1 MGIIRGKGNGL
12 RIYDM
17 RVIISNAYRLPVG
30 SHGGHL
36 SQFEAYDLFKIVAQF
51 VLERSGIDRK
61 LIDGV
66 IVGNIGQPSDHPNI
80 ARKVA
85 RELLGDDKWGFVV
98 QRNCASG
105 IQAIT
110 TAYEMIKNNDARILL
125 VGGAESMSRAP
136 YLLKKARW
144 GYRLRN
150 DVLYD
155 GLWEGLTDPVVN
167 QLMGRTAENLVEKYN
182 LSREEMDEFSV
193 KSHQKA
199 YKAQKEGLFSSRIA
213 PVNVDGKT
221 IDKDEGINPNL
232 TMQIASMYPA
242 IFKEGGKVT
251 PASSSSIN
259 DGAAAMIIT
268 TEEIAKEI
276 GLKIDAVIVSY
287 AYGAVHPAYMGEGP
301 TCSTPIALRKAGLKI
316 TDIDYFEVNEAFAA
330 VAIVDRNVLGI
341 PDERMNVWGGAI
353 ALGHPVGATGSIL
366 VAKLIGILE
375 HYNAKRGLVTMCV
388 GGGQGGTLIIERYE
402 N

>member
-1 MGIIRGKGNGL
+1 MNGC
-12 RIYDM
+12 RIHEM
-17 RVIISNAYRLPVG
+17 RIVISNAYRLPVG
-30 SHGGHL
+30 SHGGQLSHL
-36 SQFEAYDLFKIVAQF
+36 EAYDLFKIVAEY
-51 VLERSGIDRK
+51 VLEKSGIDRR

-85 RELLGDDKWGFVV
+85 REILGEDKWGFVV

-110 TAYEMIKNNDARILL
+110 TGYEMIKNGDARILL

-136 YLLKKARW
+136 YLIKKARW
-144 GYRLRN
+144 GYRLRH
-150 DVLYD
+150 DILYD

-182 LSREEMDEFSV
+182 LTREEMDEFSV

-199 YKAQKEGLFSSRIA
+199 YKAQKEGWFSSRIA
-213 PVNVDGKT
+213 PVKIDGRV

-232 TMQIASMYPA
+232 TVQIAAMYPA

-259 DGAAAMIIT
+259 DGAAAMLIMS
-268 TEEIAKEI
+268 EETAKEL
-276 GLKIDAVIVSY
+276 GLKIDAIIVSY
-287 AYGAVHPAYMGEGP
+287 AYGAVRPEYMGEGP
-301 TCSTPIALRKAGLKI
+301 TCSTPIALQKSGLKI

-366 VAKLIGILE
+366 TAKLIGILE
-375 HYNAKRGLVTMCV
+375 HYKAKRGLVTMCV

-402 N
+402 G